1 MKNGK
6 RVRRDES
13 PSDISSRGLAGQ
25 APISSFSCPSFSW
38 PLLSSLF
45 SVYTKG
51 VLKVA
56 KRQKIVHF
64 SIYIK
69 TRRCETHIET
79 VLECAHITQ
88 FVELLVFGAGAIGS
102 FFGALLSQRHDVT
115 LIGRAEHVSAI
126 KSRGLRV
133 RGKTAIIAKPRA
145 AIRVSRTARPDF
157 VFVTTKSYDTANAM
171 LALRP
176 FADRAIFVTLQN
188 GLGNAETIA
197 KTARRV
203 VAGTTAHGVTF
214 EGPGE
219 VRHAGVGE
227 TVLGAWARVDEA
239 DLVRLRDVF
248 ADVGIAARVTSDI
261 RSELWSKLVVNASI
275 NPVAALAGVPNGR
288 LVRDRRLQEVLG
300 DVCREA
306 VAVAKAE
313 GARVDSDE
321 LYERT
326 VLIAKRTASNRASM
340 LQDLERHRRTE
351 IEAITGVIVRA
362 ADRHRIPV
370 PHNRMLYAL
379 VRAREFAF
387 RATSDTNE
395 ADGSVTLG
403 LVP

>member
-51 VLKVA
+51 FLKVA
-56 KRQKIVHF
+56 KRRKNVHF
-64 SIYIK
+64 AIYIK
-69 TRRCETHIET
+69 TEGCETHIET
-79 VLECAHITQ
+79 VLECARITQ
-88 FVELLVFGAGAIGS
+88 FVEVLVFGAGAIGS

-115 LIGRAEHVSAI
+115 LIGRGEHVSAI

-145 AIRVSRTARPDF
+145 AIRVPRTARPDF

-203 VAGTTAHGVTF
+203 
-214 EGPGE
+214 GPGE
-219 VRHAGVGE
+219 IRHAGIGE
-227 TVLGAWARVDEA
+227 TMLGAWSGVDESN
-239 DLVRLRDVF
+239 LVRLRDLL
-248 ADVGIAARVTSDI
+248 ADVGIVASVTSDI
-261 RSELWSKLVVNASI
+261 RTELWSKLVVNASI
-275 NPVAALAGVPNGR
+275 NPIAALAELPNGR
-288 LVRDRRLQEVLG
+288 IVRDKHLLAVVEM
-300 DVCREA
+300 VCREA
-306 VAVAKAE
+306 TEVAKAE
-313 GARVDSDE
+313 GARVDQEE
-321 LYERT
+321 LRHRT
-326 VLIAKRTASNRASM
+326 LLVAKRTASNRASM
-340 LQDLERHRRTE
+340 LQDLDRHHRTE
-351 IEAITGVIVRA
+351 IDAITGSIVRA
-362 ADRHRIPV
+362 AEDH
-370 PHNRMLYAL
+370 
-379 VRAREFAF
+379 
-387 RATSDTNE
+387 
-395 ADGSVTLG
+395 
-403 LVP
+403 